1 MTKIRV
7 FKAFLF
13 LFIGIEYGWAA
24 TPAEVQPVPGIEV
37 AVFTSNQ
44 EGESKTILL
53 GSQSV
58 PSAFA
63 GVVTTDLEKYSLQ
76 VDLIFFSD
84 SFKDLPALAISGP
97 PNKNGWIL
105 LYSNSILPDIREKAA
120 FLRSAGVPV
129 KSVTTS
135 FLINDDSSGVN
146 VISTATY
153 TQDLIDKFATRT
165 QFLEMFYYRQV
176 YVNDYMRAGF
186 LMGLPLAWHNY
197 SVLCTLD
204 NNSRFSESGHAF
216 GLGLAPGVAASFGS
230 VSMPNKGFV
239 GSLFLIYNK
248 IWFTSSNKQLAKH
261 FRDRLNDFR
270 FGFSVG
276 YRFDL

>member
-7 FKAFLF
+7 SKALF
-13 LFIGIEYGWAA
+13 LLFMGIEYGWAG
-24 TPAEVQPVPGIEV
+24 TPAEAQTVQGIEV
-37 AVFTSNQ
+37 TVSTSNR
-44 EGESKTILL
+44 EGASKTILL
-53 GSQSV
+53 ESQSV
-58 PSAFA
+58 PGALG
-63 GVVTTDLEKYSLQ
+63 GVVATDHEKYSLQ

-84 SFKDLPALAISGP
+84 SYKHLPALAISGP
-97 PNKNGWIL
+97 PKKNGWIL

-153 TQDLIDKFATRT
+153 TQDLIDKFVTRT

-176 YVNDYMRAGF
+176 YVNDYMRVGF
-186 LMGLPLAWHNY
+186 LMGLPLAWQNY
-197 SVLCTLD
+197 TVVCTLN
-204 NNSRFSESGHAF
+204 NNSRFSESGHVF
-216 GLGLAPGVAASFGS
+216 GLGLAPGVSASFGS
-230 VSMPNKGFV
+230 VSMPNKGFI
-239 GSLFLIYNK
+239 GSFFLIYNK
-248 IWFTSSNKQLAKH
+248 IWFASSNNRLAKH

-276 YRFDL
+276 YRFNL